1 MCEIFGPEMQV
12 DVRSNRGL
20 TVVVKVVMIRNQTRR
35 CGMRKDRGRRFRGQ
49 RVRLKPLDTGVFD
62 WERRGRKDEEEEWRM
77 KKSENQSARE
87 MGDNAPSHG
96 DIALLSHLIVL

>member
-1 MCEIFGPEMQV
+1 M
-12 DVRSNRGL
+12 
-20 TVVVKVVMIRNQTRR
+20 
-35 CGMRKDRGRRFRGQ
+35 
-49 RVRLKPLDTGVFD
+49 RLKPLDTGVFD